1 MNVLQDAMEGRNSD
15 VEVGIDWQLVIYIVK
30 LLFVLCFK
38 QEAFNNIQAENHIEI
53 IKTVLDRAIKENVHK
68 AI

>member
-1 MNVLQDAMEGRNSD
+1 MNVLQDAIEGRNSD
-15 VEVGIDWQLVIYIVK
+15 VEVGIDWQFVIYLVK

-53 IKTVLDRAIKENVHK
+53 IKIVLDRAIKENVHK